1 MACNASDKTKN
12 FKWPEV
18 RTTVEFKRTKNDVQP
33 PPNAAYEA
41 KEYDPPAQ
49 QYMDL
54 RKEMKEMQEEQEK
67 QATQNPV
74 EPPSSTHVHTATSTS
89 KTSND
94 CKS

>member
-1 MACNASDKTKN
+1 
-12 FKWPEV
+12 
-18 RTTVEFKRTKNDVQP
+18 VEFKRTKNDIQP
-33 PPNAAYEA
+33 PPNAAYEV
-41 KEYDPPAQ
+41 KDYDPPAQ

-54 RKEMKEMQEEQEK
+54 RKEIKEMQEEQEK
-67 QATQNPV
+67 QAKQNPV